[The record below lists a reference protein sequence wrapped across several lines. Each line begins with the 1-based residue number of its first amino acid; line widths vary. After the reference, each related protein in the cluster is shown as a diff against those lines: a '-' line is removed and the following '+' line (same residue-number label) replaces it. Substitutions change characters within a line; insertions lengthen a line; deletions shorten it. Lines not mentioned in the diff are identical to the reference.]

1 MEKTFLDYNSEIK
14 RVGEDGFYELEKDK
28 EAIRLYKE
36 YIDSRTVKFK
46 NRQNRIKWLVDNNYY
61 YPELFEQYTMEEILE
76 LEKFVYSIPFEWQS
90 FMAISKF
97 YKSYALKT
105 NKKKKILETYQDR
118 IVIAALYLAQGD
130 IEAAKRYAEEMM
142 LTYQPATPTFMN
154 AGRARRGEM
163 ISCFLT
169 EIDDSL
175 NAITFNWNMT
185 AQLSKIGGGVSNN
198 ISKIRAS
205 DEEIKSIAGAASGV
219 VPNMKV
225 HEDISSYINQ
235 LGQRDGAFAD
245 YLHINHPDFIK
256 FLDVKKIS
264 ADEKLK
270 MVKLSLGAIVPSIFF
285 EKAFADED
293 WYFFYPKSVKD
304 VYGQHLDELDMDEM
318 YDVLLNDERIR
329 KEKSELTARE
339 LLNRMATMQIESG
352 YPYIFYKSN
361 ANRNHP
367 LKRLGKVKFSNLC
380 TEIAQLSTVSV
391 INDYGEEDEIGYDVQ
406 CCLGSINIVDVM
418 EKNRI
423 KQSVYNAMDM
433 LTAVLDLTNIK
444 NAPGIMKANR
454 ELHAVGLGY
463 MNLMG
468 YLTKN
473 QIAYE
478 SETARE
484 FANILAMSVNF
495 YSIQASME
503 IAKKRGTFVGF
514 EKSDYA
520 DGSYFEY
527 QGYLEDDY
535 TPKSDKVKELFEG
548 IYIPTKNDWKQ
559 LKDDVMKHGLYHAYR
574 LAIAPTQSI
583 SYVQNSTSSIMPN
596 TEIIETRTYGD
607 TLAYY
612 PMPFLSRKTY
622 HFYWKTAYN
631 MNQKRIIDMVAT
643 FQKHVDQAISCILFV
658 PNDIPTEQ
666 LAHYLVYAHH
676 KELKSIYYVR
686 TNNSSVNSCEACSV

>member
-36 YIDSRTVKFK
+36 YINNRTVKFK
-46 NRQNRIKWLVDNNYY
+46 SRKNRIEWLVKNNYY
-61 YPELFEQYTMEEILE
+61 YPELLEQYTMKEILD

-175 NAITFNWNMT
+175 NAITFNWKMI

-205 DEEIKSIAGAASGV
+205 DEEIKGIAGAASGV

-225 HEDISSYINQ
+225 HEDISLYINQ

-285 EKAFADED
+285 EKAFANED

-304 VYGQHLDELDMDEM
+304 VYGQYLDELDMDEM

-339 LLNRMATMQIESG
+339 LLNRIATMQIESG

-367 LKRLGKVKFSNLC
+367 LKRLGKIKFSNLC

-391 INDYGEEDEIGYDVQ
+391 INDYGEADEIGYDVQ
-406 CCLGSINIVDVM
+406 CCLGSINIVNVM

-433 LTAVLDLTNIK
+433 LTAVLDLTDIK

-484 FANILAMSVNF
+484 FANILAMTVNF

-535 TPKSDKVKELFEG
+535 TPKSDKVKKLFEG
-548 IYIPTKNDWKQ
+548 IYIPTKEDWKQ
-559 LKDDVMKHGLYHAYR
+559 LRDDVMKYGLYHAYR

-643 FQKHVDQAISCILFV
+643 FQKHIDQAISCILFV

-686 TNNSSVNSCEACSV
+686 TNNSSVDSCEACSV